1 MAERQTGSRATTA
14 AEVELPELVQRHLE
28 RSLPPDRPVPQQVRI
43 RQEGQMWQKPG
54 GRAMR
59 FSAVQRFAVDRVAF
73 SWRARFPLVGPVA
86 IRVVDEYA
94 GGDGKLEVRALG
106 LPLKRQRGPEIVTGE
121 ALRYLAE
128 LPWVPYAM
136 AQNRELEWRQLDERH
151 VEVATRVDERRL
163 ALELEF
169 DPAGDI
175 VRSSSRMRLL
185 EVEKR
190 WVPTPWAGEFRDYK
204 VLGGIR
210 IPTAAEAYWE
220 LESGRFVYWRGR
232 VTAAELLDLMGVTT

>member
-1 MAERQTGSRATTA
+1 
-14 AEVELPELVQRHLE
+14 
-28 RSLPPDRPVPQQVRI
+28 
-43 RQEGQMWQKPG
+43 MWQKPG

-73 SWRARFPLVGPVA
+73 SWRARFPLVGPIA

-94 GGDGKLEVRALG
+94 DGEGKLEVRALG
-106 LPLKRQRGPEIVTGE
+106 LPLKRQMGAEIVTGE

-128 LPWVPYAM
+128 LPWVPHAM
-136 AQNRELEWRQLDERH
+136 AENRELEWRQLDERH
-151 VEVATRVDERRL
+151 VEVAAHVGEERL
-163 ALELEF
+163 AVEMEF

-175 VRSSSRMRLL
+175 VRSSSRMRPL

-204 VLGGIR
+204 LLGGIR
-210 IPTAAEAYWE
+210 IPTATEVYWE
-220 LESGRFVYWRGR
+220 LDSGRFVYWRGS
-232 VTAAELLDLMGVTT
+232 VTSAELLVMGGTT